1 MEAFIIVANISKLNG
16 LDISK
21 TRQDHLKLVYVQT
34 SIELQEID

>member
-16 LDISK
+16 LDIKNSPGPFK
-21 TRQDHLKLVYVQT
+21 IGLRRQT